1 MAEQKAAIVS
11 EFIQADQL
19 IKWLGLSETGGQ
31 ARWLIDEGKVS
42 VNGQVIHERRKK
54 IYPGD
59 IVLIE
64 GQGYRIEAEKV

>member
-1 MAEQKAAIVS
+1 MAEQKTVIAS

-42 VNGQVIHERRKK
+42 VNGHVIHERRKK

-59 IVLIE
+59 VVLIE
-64 GQGYRIEAEKV
+64 GQAYRIETEKG